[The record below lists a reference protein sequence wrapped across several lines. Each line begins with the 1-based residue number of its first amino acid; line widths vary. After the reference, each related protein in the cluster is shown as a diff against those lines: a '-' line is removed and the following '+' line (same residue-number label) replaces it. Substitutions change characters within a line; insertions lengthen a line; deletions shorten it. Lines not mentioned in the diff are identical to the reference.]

1 MENSAIEDTS
11 LPIVAVVDKSMK
23 YSIKVSSATSE
34 EVGKAIGEVPV
45 KGDFLSGVTDMIT
58 VGLKAMLGNESVGET
73 EKQDFHVVFANNS
86 LLRID
91 YMFYKYEFSSK
102 GLINKA
108 QNIFCYYLQ
117 VGVLDLEKMDPQI
130 LLYELTKAVGESSL
144 PAASRHLKELNAFAK
159 DLYSAINEMGRA
171 AVGEVEGSPSNQPLA
186 IAIANSMFSPK
197 EKEER
202 RKKAIVARYY
212 RHKHTCFFAE
222 TEEGGGSPE
231 EYVGSE

>member
-1 MENSAIEDTS
+1 MENSAVEDKS

-23 YSIKVSSATSE
+23 YSIKISSATSE
-34 EVGKAIGEVPV
+34 EVGKAIGEVLN
-45 KGDFLSGVTDMIT
+45 GDFLSGVTDLIT
-58 VGLKAMLGNESVGET
+58 VGLNSMLGNESVGET

-91 YMFYKYEFSSK
+91 CMFYKYEFSSK
-102 GLINKA
+102 GLIDKA

-117 VGVLDLEKMDPQI
+117 VGVLDLEKVDPQI
-130 LLYELTKAVGESSL
+130 LLYELTKAVGERSL
-144 PAASRHLKELNAFAK
+144 PGASRHLKELNAFAK

-171 AVGEVEGSPSNQPLA
+171 AVGEVEGSPS
-186 IAIANSMFSPK
+186 IAIANSMLSPK

-212 RHKHTCFFAE
+212 RHKHACFFEE
-222 TEEGGGSPE
+222 TVEEGDSSE
-231 EYVGSE
+231 E

>member
-1 MENSAIEDTS
+1 MENSAVEDKS

-34 EVGKAIGEVPV
+34 EVGKAIGEVL
-45 KGDFLSGVTDMIT
+45 KGDFLSGVTDLIT
-58 VGLKAMLGNESVGET
+58 VGLNAMLGNESVGET

-91 YMFYKYEFSSK
+91 CMFYKYEFSSK
-102 GLINKA
+102 GLIDKA

-117 VGVLDLEKMDPQI
+117 VGVLDLEKVDPQI

-144 PAASRHLKELNAFAK
+144 PGASRHLKELNAFAK
-159 DLYSAINEMGRA
+159 GLYSAINEMGRA
-171 AVGEVEGSPSNQPLA
+171 AVGEVEGSPS
-186 IAIANSMFSPK
+186 IVIANSMLSAK
-197 EKEER
+197 EKEKR

-212 RHKHTCFFAE
+212 RYKHACFFEE
-222 TEEGGGSPE
+222 TVQEEDSSE
-231 EYVGSE
+231 E

>member
-1 MENSAIEDTS
+1 MENSAVEDKS

-34 EVGKAIGEVPV
+34 EVGKAIGEVL
-45 KGDFLSGVTDMIT
+45 KGDFLSGVTDLIT
-58 VGLKAMLGNESVGET
+58 VGLNAMLGNEAVGET

-91 YMFYKYEFSSK
+91 CMFYKYEFSSK
-102 GLINKA
+102 GLIDKA

-117 VGVLDLEKMDPQI
+117 VGVLDLEKVDPQI

-144 PAASRHLKELNAFAK
+144 PGASRHLKELNAFAK
-159 DLYSAINEMGRA
+159 GLYSAINEMGRA
-171 AVGEVEGSPSNQPLA
+171 AVGEVEGSPS
-186 IAIANSMFSPK
+186 IVIANSMLSAK

-212 RHKHTCFFAE
+212 RHKHGCFFEE
-222 TEEGGGSPE
+222 TVQEEDSSE
-231 EYVGSE
+231 E

>member
-1 MENSAIEDTS
+1 MENSAVEDKS

-34 EVGKAIGEVPV
+34 EVGKAIGEVL
-45 KGDFLSGVTDMIT
+45 KGDFLSGVTDLIT
-58 VGLKAMLGNESVGET
+58 VGLNAMLGNESVGET

-91 YMFYKYEFSSK
+91 CMFYKYEFSSK
-102 GLINKA
+102 GLIDKA

-117 VGVLDLEKMDPQI
+117 VGVLDLEKVDPQI

-144 PAASRHLKELNAFAK
+144 PGASRHLKELNAFAK

-171 AVGEVEGSPSNQPLA
+171 AVGEVEGSPS
-186 IAIANSMFSPK
+186 IAIANSTLSPK

-212 RHKHTCFFAE
+212 RHKHACFFEE
-222 TEEGGGSPE
+222 TVEEEDSSE
-231 EYVGSE
+231 E

>member
-1 MENSAIEDTS
+1 MENSAVEDKS

-34 EVGKAIGEVPV
+34 EVGKAIDEVL
-45 KGDFLSGVTDMIT
+45 KGDFLSGVTDLIT
-58 VGLKAMLGNESVGET
+58 VGLYAMLGNESVGET

-91 YMFYKYEFSSK
+91 CMFYKCEFSSK
-102 GLINKA
+102 GLIDKA

-117 VGVLDLEKMDPQI
+117 VGVLDLEKVDPQI

-144 PAASRHLKELNAFAK
+144 PGASRHLKELNAFAK

-171 AVGEVEGSPSNQPLA
+171 AVGEVEGSPS
-186 IAIANSMFSPK
+186 IAIANSMLSLK
-197 EKEER
+197 EKEEK

-212 RHKHTCFFAE
+212 RHKHACFFEE
-222 TEEGGGSPE
+222 TVKEEDSSE
-231 EYVGSE
+231 E

>member
-1 MENSAIEDTS
+1 MENSAVEDKS
-11 LPIVAVVDKSMK
+11 LAIVAVVDKSMK

-34 EVGKAIGEVPV
+34 EVGKAIGEVL
-45 KGDFLSGVTDMIT
+45 KGDFLSGVTDLIT
-58 VGLKAMLGNESVGET
+58 VGLNAMLGNESVGET

-91 YMFYKYEFSSK
+91 CMFYKYEFSSK
-102 GLINKA
+102 GLIDKA

-117 VGVLDLEKMDPQI
+117 VGVLDLEKVDPQI

-144 PAASRHLKELNAFAK
+144 PGASRHLKELNAFAK
-159 DLYSAINEMGRA
+159 GLYSAINEMGRA
-171 AVGEVEGSPSNQPLA
+171 AVGEVEGSPS
-186 IAIANSMFSPK
+186 IVIANSMLSAK

-212 RHKHTCFFAE
+212 RHKHACFFEE
-222 TEEGGGSPE
+222 TVQEEDSSE
-231 EYVGSE
+231 E

>member
-1 MENSAIEDTS
+1 MENSAVEDKS
-11 LPIVAVVDKSMK
+11 LPIVVVVDKSMK

-34 EVGKAIGEVPV
+34 EVRKAIGEVL
-45 KGDFLSGVTDMIT
+45 KGDFLSGVTDLIT
-58 VGLKAMLGNESVGET
+58 VGLNAMLGNESVGET

-86 LLRID
+86 LLPID
-91 YMFYKYEFSSK
+91 CMFYKYEFSSK
-102 GLINKA
+102 GLIDKA

-117 VGVLDLEKMDPQI
+117 VGVLDLEKVDPQI

-144 PAASRHLKELNAFAK
+144 PGASRHLKELNAFAK
-159 DLYSAINEMGRA
+159 GLYSAINEMGRA
-171 AVGEVEGSPSNQPLA
+171 AVGEVEGSPSNQPMA

-212 RHKHTCFFAE
+212 RHKHACFFEE
-222 TEEGGGSPE
+222 TVEEGDGSDE
-231 EYVGSE
+231 

>member
-1 MENSAIEDTS
+1 MENSAVEDKS

-34 EVGKAIGEVPV
+34 EVGKAIGEVL
-45 KGDFLSGVTDMIT
+45 KGDFLSGVTDLIT
-58 VGLKAMLGNESVGET
+58 VGLNAMLGNESVGET

-91 YMFYKYEFSSK
+91 CMFYKYEFSSK
-102 GLINKA
+102 GLIDKA

-117 VGVLDLEKMDPQI
+117 VGVLDLEKVDPQI

-144 PAASRHLKELNAFAK
+144 PGAFRHLKELNTFAK
-159 DLYSAINEMGRA
+159 GLYSAINEMGRA
-171 AVGEVEGSPSNQPLA
+171 AVGEVEGSPS
-186 IAIANSMFSPK
+186 IAIANSMLSLK

-212 RHKHTCFFAE
+212 RHKHACFFEE
-222 TEEGGGSPE
+222 TVEEEDSSE
-231 EYVGSE
+231 E

>member
-1 MENSAIEDTS
+1 MENSAVEDKS
-11 LPIVAVVDKSMK
+11 LAIVAVVDKSMK

-34 EVGKAIGEVPV
+34 EVGKAIGEVL
-45 KGDFLSGVTDMIT
+45 KGDFLSGVTDLIT
-58 VGLKAMLGNESVGET
+58 VGLNAMLGNESVGET

-91 YMFYKYEFSSK
+91 CMFYKYEFSSK
-102 GLINKA
+102 GLIDKA

-117 VGVLDLEKMDPQI
+117 VGVLDLEKVDPQI

-144 PAASRHLKELNAFAK
+144 PGASRHLKELNAFAK

-171 AVGEVEGSPSNQPLA
+171 AVGEVEGSPS
-186 IAIANSMFSPK
+186 IVIANSMLSAK
-197 EKEER
+197 EKAKR

-212 RHKHTCFFAE
+212 RHKHACFFEE
-222 TEEGGGSPE
+222 TVQEEDSSE
-231 EYVGSE
+231 E

>member
-1 MENSAIEDTS
+1 MENSAVEDTS

-23 YSIKVSSATSE
+23 YLIKVSSATSE
-34 EVGKAIGEVPV
+34 EVGKAIGEVL
-45 KGDFLSGVTDMIT
+45 KGDFLSGVTDLIT
-58 VGLKAMLGNESVGET
+58 VGLNAMLGSESVGET

-91 YMFYKYEFSSK
+91 YMFYKYEFSSQ
-102 GLINKA
+102 GLIDKA

-117 VGVLDLEKMDPQI
+117 VGVLDLEKVDPQI

-144 PAASRHLKELNAFAK
+144 PGASRHLKELNAFAK

-171 AVGEVEGSPSNQPLA
+171 AVGEVEGTPSNQRMA
-186 IAIANSMFSPK
+186 IAIAKSMFSPK

-212 RHKHTCFFAE
+212 RHKHASFFGESVDEGDSAE
-222 TEEGGGSPE
+222 E
-231 EYVGSE
+231 

>member
-1 MENSAIEDTS
+1 MENSAVEDKS

-34 EVGKAIGEVPV
+34 EVGKAIGEVL
-45 KGDFLSGVTDMIT
+45 KGDFLSGVTDLIT
-58 VGLKAMLGNESVGET
+58 VGLNAMLGNESVGET
-73 EKQDFHVVFANNS
+73 EKPDFHVVFANNS

-91 YMFYKYEFSSK
+91 CMFYKYEFSSK
-102 GLINKA
+102 GLIDKA

-117 VGVLDLEKMDPQI
+117 VGVLDLEKVDPQI

-144 PAASRHLKELNAFAK
+144 PGASRHLKELNAFAK
-159 DLYSAINEMGRA
+159 GLYSAINEMGRA
-171 AVGEVEGSPSNQPLA
+171 AVGEVEGSPS
-186 IAIANSMFSPK
+186 IVIANSMLSAK

-212 RHKHTCFFAE
+212 RHKHACFFEE
-222 TEEGGGSPE
+222 TVEEEDRSDE
-231 EYVGSE
+231 

>member
-1 MENSAIEDTS
+1 MENSAVEDKS

-34 EVGKAIGEVPV
+34 EVGKAISEVL
-45 KGDFLSGVTDMIT
+45 KGDFLSGVTDLIT
-58 VGLKAMLGNESVGET
+58 VGLNAMLGNESVGET

-91 YMFYKYEFSSK
+91 CMFYKYEFSSK
-102 GLINKA
+102 GLIDKA

-117 VGVLDLEKMDPQI
+117 VGVLDLEKVDPQI

-144 PAASRHLKELNAFAK
+144 PGASRHLKELNAFAK

-171 AVGEVEGSPSNQPLA
+171 AVGEVEGSPS
-186 IAIANSMFSPK
+186 IAIANSMLSPK

-212 RHKHTCFFAE
+212 RHKHACFFEE
-222 TEEGGGSPE
+222 TVEEGDGSDE
-231 EYVGSE
+231 

>member
-1 MENSAIEDTS
+1 MENSAVEDKS

-34 EVGKAIGEVPV
+34 EVGKAIGEVL
-45 KGDFLSGVTDMIT
+45 KGDFLSGVTDLIT
-58 VGLKAMLGNESVGET
+58 VGLNAMLGNESVGET

-91 YMFYKYEFSSK
+91 CMFYKYEFSSK
-102 GLINKA
+102 GLIDKA

-117 VGVLDLEKMDPQI
+117 VGVLDLEKVDPQI

-144 PAASRHLKELNAFAK
+144 PGASRHLKELNAFAK

-171 AVGEVEGSPSNQPLA
+171 AVGEVEGSPS
-186 IAIANSMFSPK
+186 IAIANSMLSPK

-202 RKKAIVARYY
+202 RKKAIVTRYY
-212 RHKHTCFFAE
+212 RHKHACFFEE
-222 TEEGGGSPE
+222 TVEEEDSSE
-231 EYVGSE
+231 E

>member
-1 MENSAIEDTS
+1 M
-11 LPIVAVVDKSMK
+11 PIVAVVDKSMK

-34 EVGKAIGEVPV
+34 EVGKAISEVL
-45 KGDFLSGVTDMIT
+45 KGDFLSGVTDLIT
-58 VGLKAMLGNESVGET
+58 VGLNAMLGNESVGET

-91 YMFYKYEFSSK
+91 CMFYKYEFSSK
-102 GLINKA
+102 GLIDKA

-117 VGVLDLEKMDPQI
+117 VGVLDLEKVDPQI
-130 LLYELTKAVGESSL
+130 LLYELTKAVGERSL
-144 PAASRHLKELNAFAK
+144 PGASRHLKELNAFAK

-171 AVGEVEGSPSNQPLA
+171 AVGEVEGSPS
-186 IAIANSMFSPK
+186 IVIANSMLSAK

-212 RHKHTCFFAE
+212 RHKHACFFEE
-222 TEEGGGSPE
+222 TVEEGDGSDE
-231 EYVGSE
+231 

>member
-1 MENSAIEDTS
+1 MENSAVEDKS

-34 EVGKAIGEVPV
+34 EVGKAIGEVL
-45 KGDFLSGVTDMIT
+45 KGDFLSGVTDLIT
-58 VGLKAMLGNESVGET
+58 VGLNAMLGNESVGET

-91 YMFYKYEFSSK
+91 CMFYKYEFSSK
-102 GLINKA
+102 GLIDKA

-117 VGVLDLEKMDPQI
+117 VGVLDLEKVDPQI
-130 LLYELTKAVGESSL
+130 LLYKLTKAVGESSL
-144 PAASRHLKELNAFAK
+144 PGASRHLKELNAFAK
-159 DLYSAINEMGRA
+159 GLYSAINEMGRA
-171 AVGEVEGSPSNQPLA
+171 AVGEVEGSPS
-186 IAIANSMFSPK
+186 IVIANSMLSAK

-212 RHKHTCFFAE
+212 RQKHACFFEE
-222 TEEGGGSPE
+222 TVQEEDSSE
-231 EYVGSE
+231 E

>member
-1 MENSAIEDTS
+1 MENSAVENKS

-34 EVGKAIGEVPV
+34 EVGKAIGEVL
-45 KGDFLSGVTDMIT
+45 KGDFLSGVTDLIT
-58 VGLKAMLGNESVGET
+58 VGLNAMLGNESVGET

-91 YMFYKYEFSSK
+91 CMFYKYEFSSK
-102 GLINKA
+102 GLIDKA

-117 VGVLDLEKMDPQI
+117 VGVLDLEKVDPQI

-144 PAASRHLKELNAFAK
+144 PGASRHLKELNAFAK

-171 AVGEVEGSPSNQPLA
+171 AVGEVEGSPS
-186 IAIANSMFSPK
+186 IAIANSMLSPK

-212 RHKHTCFFAE
+212 RHKHACFFEE
-222 TEEGGGSPE
+222 TVEEEDSSE
-231 EYVGSE
+231 E

>member
-1 MENSAIEDTS
+1 MENSAVEDKS

-34 EVGKAIGEVPV
+34 EVGKAISEVL
-45 KGDFLSGVTDMIT
+45 KGDFLSGVTDLIT
-58 VGLKAMLGNESVGET
+58 VGLNAMLGNESVGET

-91 YMFYKYEFSSK
+91 CMFYKYEFSSK
-102 GLINKA
+102 GLIDKA

-117 VGVLDLEKMDPQI
+117 VGVLDLEKVDPQI

-144 PAASRHLKELNAFAK
+144 PGAFRHLKELNAFAK
-159 DLYSAINEMGRA
+159 GLYSAINEMGRA
-171 AVGEVEGSPSNQPLA
+171 AVGEVEGSPS
-186 IAIANSMFSPK
+186 IVIANSMLGAK

-212 RHKHTCFFAE
+212 RHKHACFFEE
-222 TEEGGGSPE
+222 TVEEGDGSDE
-231 EYVGSE
+231 

>member
-1 MENSAIEDTS
+1 MENSAVEDKS

-34 EVGKAIGEVPV
+34 EVGKAIGEVL
-45 KGDFLSGVTDMIT
+45 KGDFLSGVTDLIT
-58 VGLKAMLGNESVGET
+58 VGLNAMLGNESVGET

-91 YMFYKYEFSSK
+91 CLFYKYEFSSK
-102 GLINKA
+102 GLIDKA

-117 VGVLDLEKMDPQI
+117 VGVLDLEKVDPQI

-144 PAASRHLKELNAFAK
+144 PGASRHLKELNAFAK
-159 DLYSAINEMGRA
+159 GLYSAINEMGRA
-171 AVGEVEGSPSNQPLA
+171 AVGEVEGSPS
-186 IAIANSMFSPK
+186 IVIANSMLSAK

-212 RHKHTCFFAE
+212 RQKHACFFEE
-222 TEEGGGSPE
+222 TVQEEDSSE
-231 EYVGSE
+231 E

>member
-1 MENSAIEDTS
+1 MENSAVEDKS

-34 EVGKAIGEVPV
+34 EVGRAIGEVL
-45 KGDFLSGVTDMIT
+45 KGDFLSGVTDLIT
-58 VGLKAMLGNESVGET
+58 VGLNAMLGNESVGET

-91 YMFYKYEFSSK
+91 CMFYKYEFSSK
-102 GLINKA
+102 GLIDKA

-117 VGVLDLEKMDPQI
+117 VGVLDLEKVDPQI

-144 PAASRHLKELNAFAK
+144 PGASRHLKELNAFAK

-171 AVGEVEGSPSNQPLA
+171 AVGEVEGSPS
-186 IAIANSMFSPK
+186 IAIANSMLSPK

-212 RHKHTCFFAE
+212 RHKHACFFEE
-222 TEEGGGSPE
+222 TVEEEDSSE
-231 EYVGSE
+231 E

>member
-1 MENSAIEDTS
+1 MENSAVEDKS

-34 EVGKAIGEVPV
+34 EVGKAIGEVL
-45 KGDFLSGVTDMIT
+45 KGDFLSGVTDLIT
-58 VGLKAMLGNESVGET
+58 VGLNAMLGNESVGET

-91 YMFYKYEFSSK
+91 CMFYKYEFSSK
-102 GLINKA
+102 GLIDKV

-117 VGVLDLEKMDPQI
+117 VGVLDLEKVDPQI

-144 PAASRHLKELNAFAK
+144 PGASRHLKELNAFAK
-159 DLYSAINEMGRA
+159 GLYSAINEMGRA
-171 AVGEVEGSPSNQPLA
+171 AVGEVEGSPS
-186 IAIANSMFSPK
+186 IVIANSMLSAK
-197 EKEER
+197 EKEKR

-212 RHKHTCFFAE
+212 RHKHACFFEE
-222 TEEGGGSPE
+222 TVQEEDSSE
-231 EYVGSE
+231 E

>member
-1 MENSAIEDTS
+1 MENSAVEDKS

-23 YSIKVSSATSE
+23 YSIKVSSATGE
-34 EVGKAIGEVPV
+34 EVGKAIGEVL
-45 KGDFLSGVTDMIT
+45 KGDFLSGVTDLIT
-58 VGLKAMLGNESVGET
+58 VGLNAMLGNESVGET

-91 YMFYKYEFSSK
+91 CMFYKYEFSSK
-102 GLINKA
+102 GLIDKA

-117 VGVLDLEKMDPQI
+117 VGVLDLEKVDPQI

-144 PAASRHLKELNAFAK
+144 PGASRHLKELNAFAK

-171 AVGEVEGSPSNQPLA
+171 AVGEVEGSPS
-186 IAIANSMFSPK
+186 IAIANSMLSPK

-212 RHKHTCFFAE
+212 RHKHACFFEE
-222 TEEGGGSPE
+222 TVEEEDSSE
-231 EYVGSE
+231 E

>member
-1 MENSAIEDTS
+1 MENSAVEDKS

-34 EVGKAIGEVPV
+34 EVGKAIGEVL
-45 KGDFLSGVTDMIT
+45 KGDFLSGVTDLIT
-58 VGLKAMLGNESVGET
+58 VGLNAMLGNESVGET

-91 YMFYKYEFSSK
+91 CMFYKYEFSSK
-102 GLINKA
+102 GLIDKA

-117 VGVLDLEKMDPQI
+117 VGVLDLEKVDPQI

-144 PAASRHLKELNAFAK
+144 PGASRHLKELNAFAK
-159 DLYSAINEMGRA
+159 GLYSAINEMGRA
-171 AVGEVEGSPSNQPLA
+171 AVGEVEGSPS
-186 IAIANSMFSPK
+186 IVIANSMLSAK

-212 RHKHTCFFAE
+212 RHKHACFFEE
-222 TEEGGGSPE
+222 TVEEGDGSDE
-231 EYVGSE
+231 

>member
-1 MENSAIEDTS
+1 MENSTLENKS

-34 EVGKAIGEVPV
+34 EVGKAIGEVL
-45 KGDFLSGVTDMIT
+45 KGDFLSGVTDLIT
-58 VGLKAMLGNESVGET
+58 VGLNAMLGNESVGET

-102 GLINKA
+102 GLIDKA

-117 VGVLDLEKMDPQI
+117 VGVLDLEKVDPQI
-130 LLYELTKAVGESSL
+130 LLYELTKAVGEGSL
-144 PAASRHLKELNAFAK
+144 PGASRHLKELNAFAK
-159 DLYSAINEMGRA
+159 GLYSAINEMGMA
-171 AVGEVEGSPSNQPLA
+171 AVGEVEGSPS
-186 IAIANSMFSPK
+186 IVIANSMLSAK

-212 RHKHTCFFAE
+212 RHKHACFFEE
-222 TEEGGGSPE
+222 TVQEEDSSE
-231 EYVGSE
+231 E

>member
-1 MENSAIEDTS
+1 MENSAVEDKS

-34 EVGKAIGEVPV
+34 EVGKAIGEVL
-45 KGDFLSGVTDMIT
+45 KGDFLSGVTDLIT
-58 VGLKAMLGNESVGET
+58 VGLNAMLGNESVGET

-91 YMFYKYEFSSK
+91 CMFYKYEFSSK
-102 GLINKA
+102 GLIDKA

-117 VGVLDLEKMDPQI
+117 VGVLDLEKVDPQI

-144 PAASRHLKELNAFAK
+144 PGASRHLKELNAFAK
-159 DLYSAINEMGRA
+159 GLYSAINEMGRA
-171 AVGEVEGSPSNQPLA
+171 AVGEVEGSPS
-186 IAIANSMFSPK
+186 IVIANSMLSAK

-212 RHKHTCFFAE
+212 RHKHACFFEE
-222 TEEGGGSPE
+222 TVQEEDSSE
-231 EYVGSE
+231 E

>member
-1 MENSAIEDTS
+1 MENSAVEDKS

-34 EVGKAIGEVPV
+34 EVGKAIGEVL
-45 KGDFLSGVTDMIT
+45 KGDFLSGVTDLIT
-58 VGLKAMLGNESVGET
+58 VGLNAMLGNESVGET

-91 YMFYKYEFSSK
+91 WMFYKYEFSSK
-102 GLINKA
+102 GLIDKA

-117 VGVLDLEKMDPQI
+117 VGVLDLEKVDPQI

-144 PAASRHLKELNAFAK
+144 PGASRHLKELNAFAK
-159 DLYSAINEMGRA
+159 GLYSAINEMGRA
-171 AVGEVEGSPSNQPLA
+171 AVGEVEGSPS
-186 IAIANSMFSPK
+186 IVIANSMLSAK

-212 RHKHTCFFAE
+212 RHKHACFFEE
-222 TEEGGGSPE
+222 TVEEGDGSDE
-231 EYVGSE
+231 

>member
-1 MENSAIEDTS
+1 MENSAVEDKS

-34 EVGKAIGEVPV
+34 EVGKAISEVL
-45 KGDFLSGVTDMIT
+45 KGDFLSGVTDLIT
-58 VGLKAMLGNESVGET
+58 VGLNAMLGNESVGET

-91 YMFYKYEFSSK
+91 CMFYKYEFSSK
-102 GLINKA
+102 GLIDKA

-117 VGVLDLEKMDPQI
+117 VGVLDLEKVDPQI

-144 PAASRHLKELNAFAK
+144 PGAFRHLKELNAFAK
-159 DLYSAINEMGRA
+159 GLYSAINEMGRA
-171 AVGEVEGSPSNQPLA
+171 AVGEVEGSPS
-186 IAIANSMFSPK
+186 IVIANSMLSAK

-212 RHKHTCFFAE
+212 RHKHACFFEE
-222 TEEGGGSPE
+222 TVEEGDGSDE
-231 EYVGSE
+231 

>member
-1 MENSAIEDTS
+1 MENSAVEDKS

-34 EVGKAIGEVPV
+34 EVGKAISEVL
-45 KGDFLSGVTDMIT
+45 KGDFLSGVTDLIT
-58 VGLKAMLGNESVGET
+58 VGLNAMLGNESVGET

-91 YMFYKYEFSSK
+91 CMFYKYEFSSK
-102 GLINKA
+102 GLIDKA

-117 VGVLDLEKMDPQI
+117 VGVLDLEKVDPQI
-130 LLYELTKAVGESSL
+130 LLYELTKAVGERSL
-144 PAASRHLKELNAFAK
+144 PGASRHLKELNAFAK

-171 AVGEVEGSPSNQPLA
+171 AVGEVEGSPS
-186 IAIANSMFSPK
+186 IVIANSMLSAK

-212 RHKHTCFFAE
+212 RHKHACFFEE
-222 TEEGGGSPE
+222 TVEEGDGSDE
-231 EYVGSE
+231 

>member
-1 MENSAIEDTS
+1 MENSAVEDES

-34 EVGKAIGEVPV
+34 EVGKAIGEVL
-45 KGDFLSGVTDMIT
+45 KGDFLSGVTDLIT
-58 VGLKAMLGNESVGET
+58 VGLNAMLGNESVGET

-91 YMFYKYEFSSK
+91 CMFYKYEFSSK
-102 GLINKA
+102 GLIDKA

-117 VGVLDLEKMDPQI
+117 VGVLDLEKVDPQI

-144 PAASRHLKELNAFAK
+144 PGASRHLKELNAFAK
-159 DLYSAINEMGRA
+159 GLYSAINEMGRA
-171 AVGEVEGSPSNQPLA
+171 AVGEVEGSPS
-186 IAIANSMFSPK
+186 IVIANSMLSAK

-212 RHKHTCFFAE
+212 RHKHACFFEE
-222 TEEGGGSPE
+222 TVQEEDSSE
-231 EYVGSE
+231 E